1 MPEDSPDPST
11 FFSRLISLP
20 GVTALAVLG
29 LAIVGLSR
37 LFGAGTVLQEV
48 ATEMIASFGN
58 AVLLIAVFGLFFRG
72 GLERLLCGAPGGDV
86 YAGFAERVREVLQDL
101 GQQDLGRQH
110 PDQRDE
116 EPEATRNEA
125 KLDRIEEA
133 VRSLTGEDVPE
144 LRNEIRELRELL
156 LNAGHGREG

>member
-1 MPEDSPDPST
+1 VGSEII
-11 FFSRLISLP
+11 SRYYP
-20 GVTALAVLG
+20 
-29 LAIVGLSR
+29 
-37 LFGAGTVLQEV
+37 
-48 ATEMIASFGN
+48 TEMIASFGN

-72 GLERLLCGAPGGDV
+72 GLERLLRDAPGGDA

-101 GQQDLGRQH
+101 GQQDLGRQD
-110 PDQRDE
+110 PDQRNE
-116 EPEATRNEA
+116 EPEATRYEA
-125 KLDRIEEA
+125 KLDRIEEG